1 MADISSIKL
10 PSGNT
15 YDIKDATA
23 RADLENKVNEP
34 SIEGANGQVLA
45 TDGNGGRS
53 WTTVSVPSL
62 LSIYPVGAIYISTVS
77 TSPASLF
84 GGTWE
89 QLSGQFLLASSST
102 YTAGSSGG
110 SETVTLTVDQ
120 MPSHQ
125 HKPLYMDRTSYK
137 LRNRGNFGG
146 GSYSSA
152 VTTEGTSNNN
162 IFTANTGGGKAHN
175 NMPPYLAVY
184 MWKRTA

>member
-1 MADISSIKL
+1 MNDTYTLAYSGSEIDNKL
-10 PSGNT
+10 ANT
-15 YDIKDATA
+15 YTKTEID
-23 RADLENKVNEP
+23 
-34 SIEGANGQVLA
+34 
-45 TDGNGGRS
+45 
-53 WTTVSVPSL
+53 SL
-62 LSIYPVGAIYISTVS
+62 LNEYFLRIYPIGAIYMSLVS
-77 TSPASLF
+77 TNPSTLF

-102 YTAGSSGG
+102 HTAGSTGG
-110 SETVTLTVDQ
+110 SETVTLTIDQ
-120 MPSHQ
+120 MPSHS
-125 HKPLYMDRTSYK
+125 HKPLYMDTTSYK

-152 VTTEGTSNNN
+152 VTTEGTSDNN